1 MIHSIFDF
9 TDTVARQVM
18 VPRIDMDSVSVEQT
32 VDEVVRQ
39 ALQTGHSR
47 LPVHEGTLDNV
58 VGVVHVKDLLPCLV
72 DGDRHGSVRPMMRDP
87 YFVPEGKK
95 IDELLQEFRT
105 HKSQLAIVVDEFGG
119 TSGLVTVEDVLEE
132 IVGEIEDEYD
142 VEQHPAAEISA
153 TGEGAIVDARML
165 IDDVNEQ
172 LKLGV
177 PEGDYE
183 TLGGFVF
190 SLFGRPPSVGERIS
204 YNNLEFVAEAMDGMR
219 LLKIRVLTNEPP
231 ATADGDGSG

>member
-9 TDTVARQVM
+9 TETVARQVM
-18 VPRIDMDSVSVEQT
+18 GPRIDVDSVSVDQT

-47 LPVHEGTLDNV
+47 LPVHEGTLDHV

-72 DGDRHGSVRPMMRDP
+72 EGDRHGSIRSAMREP

-142 VEQHPAAEISA
+142 VEHHPAAEVSS
-153 TGEGAIVDARML
+153 TGEGAIVDARMT

-172 LKLGV
+172 LELGI
-177 PEGDYE
+177 PEGDYD

-204 YNNLEFVAEAMDGMR
+204 YHHLDVIAEAMDGMR
-219 LLKIRVLTNEPP
+219 LLKIRVLTNNPP
-231 ATADGDGSG
+231 DAADASA